1 MGIYIK
7 GDFKNPY
14 PNCDKCIF
22 GELIQCEAVTR
33 REVYDYDVDC
43 PLSEIEVSDDAI
55 SREWLETNFQTVCEN
70 VRCNKCPFEN
80 DDCRL
85 IKFIVDA
92 PSVVSSRAEG
102 EWITAPDSYEI
113 ICSKCECEAFS
124 DYGEYI
130 KTDYCPNCGKKMKG

>member
-55 SREWLETNFQTVCEN
+55 SRKWLLNFFVGF
-70 VRCNKCPFEN
+70 P
-80 DDCRL
+80 DDYTLTIGNLRAV
-85 IKFIVDA
+85 INDA
-92 PSVVSSRAEG
+92 PSVVPTTEQSSIVG
-102 EWITAPDSYEI
+102 ERKD
-113 ICSKCECEAFS
+113 K
-124 DYGEYI
+124 
-130 KTDYCPNCGKKMKG
+130 